1 MRVLRIVQ
9 KWLRRVWRSELV
21 PNREVD
27 SHKWESKLEMLRS
40 LSQGVT
46 TGRT

>member
-1 MRVLRIVQ
+1 MRVLRRVH

-21 PNREVD
+21 PNREID

-40 LSQGVT
+40 LSHGVT
-46 TGRT
+46 TSGT